1 MLTVSNL
8 RRSFGSQVVFDGA
21 SWAVGERDRVA
32 LVGANGS
39 GKSTL
44 LRMIAG
50 LEEADDGVISL
61 PKGSTVGYLPQ
72 DGLETAGRTFHQ
84 SLAEFDYF
92 QFMTLNGRKVDLEA
106 PERLIVTFE
115 DGQMLILFESRPK
128 APVKLQGTID
138 VGVYDPTFY
147 IAMDFAEDTQL
158 SATGL
163 PAGCRQAVLRPDED
177 ELLAKGALTE
187 DFFENP
193 GATDIGKA
201 FATYWP
207 PQKIGPL

>member
-1 MLTVSNL
+1 MITWPPSS
-8 RRSFGSQVVFDGA
+8 RGRSRSGA
-21 SWAVGERDRVA
+21 TPVA
-32 LVGANGS
+32 LPAATEFS
-39 GKSTL
+39 
-44 LRMIAG
+44 IPAEPEDYEA
-50 LEEADDGVISL
+50 LEGMLVTM
-61 PKGSTVGYLPQ
+61 P
-72 DGLETAGRTFHQ
+72 Q
-84 SLAEFDYF
+84 SLAI
-92 QFMTLNGRKVDLEA
+92 LE
-106 PERLIVTFE
+106 TFE
-115 DGQMLILFESRPK
+115 YARY
-128 APVKLQGTID
+128 GTID

-201 FATYWP
+201 FATRLELTCGSKEQP
-207 PQKIGPL
+207 S